1 MLWDFTDVLGVLL
14 PLRQPTVGVGRSRC
28 GGHDVAG
35 TADERVA
42 GVVEAHHRQRGGSG
56 SPMRAVVSRAAGGS
70 TRSAEQRWP
79 SGREIARVQRDGRAP
94 APAPPPH
101 AAFGDY
107 HHNIVTNM
115 RIVVNNRFL
124 AGGSSDIG

>member
-42 GVVEAHHRQRGGSG
+42 GVVEAHHRQQGGSG
-56 SPMRAVVSRAAGGS
+56 SPDAGG
-70 TRSAEQRWP
+70 RF
-79 SGREIARVQRDGRAP
+79 ARGWRIDEVRGATM
-94 APAPPPH
+94 
-101 AAFGDY
+101 AFGTGDCARP
-107 HHNIVTNM
+107 TRWTRPRPRTPSAR
-115 RIVVNNRFL
+115 RIW
-124 AGGSSDIG
+124 